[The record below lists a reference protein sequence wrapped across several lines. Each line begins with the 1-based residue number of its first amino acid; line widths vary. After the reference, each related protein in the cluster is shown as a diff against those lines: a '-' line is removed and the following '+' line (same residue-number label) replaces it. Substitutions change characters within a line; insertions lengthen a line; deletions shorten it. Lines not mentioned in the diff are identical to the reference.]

1 MRRSDSMKERKK
13 GEIKKKKVE
22 KKLTKSKNGSGRTTY
37 KVIIPKEWVEDMKVC
52 EDDSIVLEYL
62 ESSKQISVTKKS
74 KDEEK

>member
-1 MRRSDSMKERKK
+1 MKERKK

-22 KKLTKSKNGSGRTTY
+22 KKLTKSNNGSGRTTY

-62 ESSKQISVTKKS
+62 ESSKQISVTKKN